1 MIKSLS
7 TVDTVHGPGLLHPF
21 PNQQWSMVRG
31 GSLLVDRSPWNID
44 HGSMIGW

>member
-21 PNQQWSMVRG
+21 PNQQWSMVKGGVVCSLTVVRG
-31 GSLLVDRSPWNID
+31 TLTMVQ
-44 HGSMIGW
+44 